1 MDPAITS
8 GRPSTAAARI
18 TPVAWTLAGMAIAV
32 AAVVLRLYDLE
43 LKPLHHDEGVNGHF
57 LRLLVEPPHVY
68 KYDPKNY
75 HGPTLYYFAKA
86 AVDTL
91 GLTTFA
97 VRLVSALAGIATVL
111 LLFVLRRWLGAV
123 GALSAAALIAV
134 SPGAVYLSRYFIH
147 EALLVCFT
155 LGTVVAGWSYVETR
169 RGIHAVTAAF
179 LLGLAFATK
188 ETAII
193 SAGVLVIA
201 AILTWT
207 TGGYGL
213 RNLPTLSR
221 LRADATF
228 RPIGRREMNS
238 ALLLRRG
245 ALAALC
251 FAVFLATIVVFFS
264 SWLTHWT
271 GVSDAAKSLAHW
283 SDTGSQ
289 AHRHPW
295 YTYLRWLTNQEAS
308 ILIGGVLG
316 VLAGLWQ
323 AENRFVRFVSLWA
336 IGTLLAYSLIP
347 YKTPWL
353 TLNLVVPLGV
363 CAGYFVDVIVRNGAS
378 TARRSVLALTI
389 LALGW
394 STYQT
399 IVLNFF
405 RYDDDRLTYPYAHT
419 SREVLELVRRIDR
432 AREHAPRGT
441 RVTVAVLSPDHFP
454 LSWYLRSY
462 PIGYYGRTV
471 DTRDPICIVS
481 GKQDGDVRGVLEP
494 EYVRSGPYTLRP
506 GIRLVLYIRRDLASE

>member
-1 MDPAITS
+1 
-8 GRPSTAAARI
+8 
-18 TPVAWTLAGMAIAV
+18 MAIAV

-68 KYDPKNY
+68 RYDPKNY
-75 HGPTLYYFAKA
+75 HGPSLYYFAKV

-97 VRLVSALAGIATVL
+97 VRLVPALAGIATVL
-111 LLFVLRRWLGAV
+111 LLFALRPWLGAA

-147 EALLVCFT
+147 EAVLVCFT
-155 LGTVVAGWSYVETR
+155 LGTVVAGWRYVETR
-169 RGIHAVTAAF
+169 TGRYAVAAAF
-179 LLGLAFATK
+179 LLGLAFTTK

-193 SAGVLVIA
+193 STGVLVIA
-201 AILTWT
+201 AILTWI
-207 TGGYGL
+207 TGEYGL
-213 RNLPTLSR
+213 RQLPTLSR
-221 LRADATF
+221 LRAEAAF
-228 RPIGRREMNS
+228 PRVNRREMNV
-238 ALLLRRG
+238 AMLLRTA
-245 ALAALC
+245 ALAGLC
-251 FAVFLATIVVFFS
+251 LVVFLGTSVVFFS
-264 SWLTHWT
+264 SWFTHWT
-271 GVSDAAKSLAHW
+271 GVTDAAKSLAHW
-283 SDTGSQ
+283 SDTGTQ

-308 ILIGGVLG
+308 ILIGGLVGALW
-316 VLAGLWQ
+316 GLWQ

-363 CAGYFVDVIVRNGAS
+363 CAGYFIDVIVRSGAS
-378 TARRSVLALTI
+378 TARRRVLALTI

-441 RVTVAVLSPDHFP
+441 RVTVAVLSRDHFP

-462 PIGYYGRTV
+462 PTGYYGRIV
-471 DTRDPICIVS
+471 DTRDPICIAS
-481 GKQDGDVRGVLEP
+481 TREDDEVRRALEP
-494 EYVRSGPYTLRP
+494 EYVRSGPYTLRR
-506 GIRLVLYIRRDLASE
+506 GVRLVLYIRRDLASQ

>member
-1 MDPAITS
+1 MDPATTS

-18 TPVAWTLAGMAIAV
+18 TPVAWTVAGMAIAV

-68 KYDPKNY
+68 RYDPKNY
-75 HGPTLYYFAKA
+75 HGPTLYYFGKVA
-86 AVDTL
+86 ADSL

-97 VRLVSALAGIATVL
+97 IRLVPALAGIAIVL
-111 LLFVLRRWLGAV
+111 LLFPLRRWIGAA
-123 GALSAAALIAV
+123 GALSGAALIAV

-147 EALLVCFT
+147 ETLLVCFT
-155 LGTVVAGWSYVETR
+155 LWTVVAGWKYVETR
-169 RGIHAVTAAF
+169 KGIYAVAAAF

-193 SAGVLVIA
+193 STGVLVIA

-213 RNLPTLSR
+213 LERPTLSR
-221 LRADATF
+221 LRAVATIT
-228 RPIGRREMNS
+228 PVNRRAITAAMLQR
-238 ALLLRRG
+238 AA
-245 ALAALC
+245 ALAGLC
-251 FAVFLATIVVFFS
+251 LAVFLGTALVFFS
-264 SWLTHWT
+264 SWFTHWN
-271 GVSDAAKSLAHW
+271 GVTDAARSFAHW
-283 SDTGSQ
+283 SDTGTQ

-295 YTYLRWLTNQEAS
+295 YTYLRWLSNQEAS
-308 ILIGGVLG
+308 ILIGGLLG
-316 VLAGLWQ
+316 ALWGLWQ
-323 AENRFVRFVSLWA
+323 AENRFARFVSLWA

-353 TLNLVVPLGV
+353 TLNLVVPFGV
-363 CAGYFVDVIVRNGAS
+363 CAGYFVDVIVRNRAA
-378 TARRSVLALTI
+378 TVCRTVLALTI
-389 LALGW
+389 LALAW

-399 IVLNFF
+399 MVLNFI

-419 SREVLELVRRIDR
+419 SRQILDLVRRIDR

-441 RVTVAVLSPDHFP
+441 RVAVAVLSPDHFP

-462 PIGYYGRTV
+462 PIGYYGRIV

-481 GKQDGDVRGVLEP
+481 GRQDGDVRGVLEP
-494 EYVRSGPYTLRP
+494 GYVRSGPYLLRP
-506 GIRLVLYIRRDLASE
+506 GVTLVLYIRQDLASE